1 MLRRSPVPFSEYS
14 KNGSVKAKLKT
25 SSICYRPIYASCG
38 GRKLAALRRVDKENS
53 TSSANNYCAQP
64 QYILRKPNARG
75 TIIMAKSSGNRRSKA
90 RSESKTQTK
99 KRSGSR
105 SKTTIGRV
113 TKVTTDHDEI
123 RRWAEDRGAKPA
135 RVRGTGDVGIIR
147 LAFPGAPGARDEQLE
162 EISWDEWFRKFDE
175 SGLAF
180 LFEETTASG
189 QKSNFN
195 KLVKRETV
203 KAKAA
208 RA

>member
-1 MLRRSPVPFSEYS
+1 
-14 KNGSVKAKLKT
+14 
-25 SSICYRPIYASCG
+25 
-38 GRKLAALRRVDKENS
+38 
-53 TSSANNYCAQP
+53 
-64 QYILRKPNARG
+64 
-75 TIIMAKSSGNRRSKA
+75 MAKSSGNRRSKA